1 MTTIPLVVAVPL
13 ICAALL
19 GALGHFWPRR
29 MSDLTGIACA
39 AFNLLATLYVLR
51 AASHTTLVYW
61 FGNWWPRGGFPLG
74 IGFVI
79 DQTGALFAALASV
92 LMLASLVFSW
102 RYFEETEN
110 HFQPLML
117 IFLAALCGFAYTGDL
132 FNLFVFFELMSAT
145 AFALCGLKTKEQAP
159 LQGAYNFAIVNTVG
173 AFFILDGIA
182 LLYSRTGAL
191 NMAAIGRSLGDRAD
205 ALVLLSFVLIAVGYL
220 AKAAIVPFHF
230 WLADAHA
237 VAPTPVCVLFS
248 GVMVEVGIYAF
259 ARVFWTVYGSA
270 LAAHESQVRGIF
282 VAVGMVTVLVGGFMC
297 YAQHHLKRLL
307 AYSTVTHAGLMLIA
321 VALLRGKAIAGFT
334 LYVIGHGM
342 VKGSLFLGAGV
353 VLHRLR
359 AISERRLHGKGR
371 GIVATPAVFII
382 GALGLAAPPSTL
394 LFSGEGAIQSA
405 ARELHLEWTEW
416 VFLFAGLIT
425 AAAVLRFSFRTFFG
439 WGEPA
444 PEDQASKVGELPE
457 TESGERNVPAV
468 LFVPALVLLVLAF
481 ALPYSYRLKSVAV
494 SGGEVF
500 TDVNAYRSVVLEN
513 AS

>member
-1 MTTIPLVVAVPL
+1 
-13 ICAALL
+13 
-19 GALGHFWPRR
+19 
-29 MSDLTGIACA
+29 
-39 AFNLLATLYVLR
+39 
-51 AASHTTLVYW
+51 
-61 FGNWWPRGGFPLG
+61 
-74 IGFVI
+74 
-79 DQTGALFAALASV
+79 
-92 LMLASLVFSW
+92 
-102 RYFEETEN
+102 
-110 HFQPLML
+110 
-117 IFLAALCGFAYTGDL
+117 
-132 FNLFVFFELMSAT
+132 
-145 AFALCGLKTKEQAP
+145 
-159 LQGAYNFAIVNTVG
+159 
-173 AFFILDGIA
+173 
-182 LLYSRTGAL
+182 
-191 NMAAIGRSLGDRAD
+191 
-205 ALVLLSFVLIAVGYL
+205 
-220 AKAAIVPFHF
+220 
-230 WLADAHA
+230 
-237 VAPTPVCVLFS
+237 
-248 GVMVEVGIYAF
+248 
-259 ARVFWTVYGSA
+259 
-270 LAAHESQVRGIF
+270 
-282 VAVGMVTVLVGGFMC
+282 MC

-342 VKGSLFLGAGV
+342 VKGSLFLGAGI

-359 AISERRLHGKGR
+359 AISARRLHGKGR
-371 GIVATPAVFII
+371 GMIATPALFII
-382 GALGLAAPPSTL
+382 GALALAALPSTL

-500 TDVNAYRSVVLEN
+500 TDVNSYRSVVLEN
-513 AS
+513 ASVAQPQPEPERATAAEHAKSLIICLVAVFAALLTARRLPGFAALEEGFGPLRKLHSGHPGDYVAWLTAGTAALGAAVFFLFR